1 MEIPTLLQLQ
11 MQLLKKENTF
21 CLRFITVSEFTVNFQ
36 HFENNESHDL
46 NVSEII
52 DFERRGCLNV

>member
-1 MEIPTLLQLQ
+1 
-11 MQLLKKENTF
+11 MQLPKKENTF

-36 HFENNESHDL
+36 HFENNEPHDL